1 MPHTTTPLPHRG
13 LTLAAVL
20 SCMLTLTACN
30 TTPPATE
37 QPPPQP
43 KSFGIPVLAIEG
55 TTVTL
60 YGDNRNLAPG
70 TTLQLIQA
78 ELFDGELF
86 EAPIGTVRIT
96 NPQLDSGLATGELT
110 FTGGSLVP
118 DALRFCIRIFPDQ
131 AATP

>member
-1 MPHTTTPLPHRG
+1 MPHTTIPKPHRG
-13 LTLAAVL
+13 LTRAAVL
-20 SCMLTLTACN
+20 FCTFALAACN
-30 TTPPATE
+30 TTPPLTE
-37 QPPPQP
+37 QPPSSP
-43 KSFGIPVLAIEG
+43 KPFGIPVLAIEG

-60 YGDNRNLAPG
+60 YGDNRDLAPG

-110 FTGGSLVP
+110 LTGGSLVP
-118 DALRFCIRIFPDQ
+118 DALRFCIPLRADE
-131 AATP
+131 AAAP